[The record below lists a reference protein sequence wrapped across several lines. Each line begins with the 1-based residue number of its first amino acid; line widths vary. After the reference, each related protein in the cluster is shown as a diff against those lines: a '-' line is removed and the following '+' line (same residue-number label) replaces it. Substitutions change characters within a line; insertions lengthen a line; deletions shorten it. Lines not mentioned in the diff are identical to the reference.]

1 MKALLGI
8 ALLALTVT
16 AANAQYYGGQRDDGY
31 YGRGDRY
38 QGNDNYN
45 SDNNY
50 NSSDRYDRSDDNYQP
65 RTYDND
71 GYRGDGGYDRGYS
84 GGYDRGYNED
94 DSYRGQGYGYR
105 RY

>member
-31 YGRGDRY
+31 YDRGNRY
-38 QGNDNYN
+38 QDND
-45 SDNNY
+45 NY
-50 NSSDRYDRSDDNYQP
+50 NSSDRYNRSDDGYDRGRSYNDGYQP
-65 RTYDND
+65 RYRNYDND
-71 GYRGDGGYDRGYS
+71 GYRGNRGYDGGYNRGD
-84 GGYDRGYNED
+84 GYD
-94 DSYRGQGYGYR
+94 DSYRGQGYQ